1 MEVMATVDSLPLER
15 KTDSVQ
21 QSGDAMV
28 LDAEIN
34 G

>member
-1 MEVMATVDSLPLER
+1 MATVDSLPLEH
-15 KTDSVQ
+15 KADSVQ